1 MVGWVHREYGV
12 LMTGDNPETG
22 EDVALKLVQ
31 EGFAKVSISQLVS
44 VLICI
49 QLNPDPAKN
58 LNPDPDGLKSG
69 SGTKLLTQSE
79 KNYFIIIRFS
89 HQKKSIEILNVVE
102 VTKK

>member
-44 VLICI
+44 VFRICI
-49 QLNPDPAKN
+49 Q

-69 SGTKLLTQSE
+69 SGTKL
-79 KNYFIIIRFS
+79 F
-89 HQKKSIEILNVVE
+89 LN
-102 VTKK
+102 TI